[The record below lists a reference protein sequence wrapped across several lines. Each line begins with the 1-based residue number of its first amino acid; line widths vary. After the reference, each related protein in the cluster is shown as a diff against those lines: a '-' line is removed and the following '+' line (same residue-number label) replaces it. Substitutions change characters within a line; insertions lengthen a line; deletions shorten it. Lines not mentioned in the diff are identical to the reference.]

1 MERKTAPQCTD
12 GKMDEHSKEGKM
24 DTAPLIF
31 RRDALS
37 AKGRWPI
44 SERARWLPALAIAI
58 CIIYGADV
66 SRADRPSAQ
75 PPPAE

>member
-1 MERKTAPQCTD
+1 
-12 GKMDEHSKEGKM
+12 M

-37 AKGRWPI
+37 AKGQWPI

-58 CIIYGADV
+58 GIIYGADV
-66 SRADRPSAQ
+66 SRTDLPPGRPS
-75 PPPAE
+75 PAE